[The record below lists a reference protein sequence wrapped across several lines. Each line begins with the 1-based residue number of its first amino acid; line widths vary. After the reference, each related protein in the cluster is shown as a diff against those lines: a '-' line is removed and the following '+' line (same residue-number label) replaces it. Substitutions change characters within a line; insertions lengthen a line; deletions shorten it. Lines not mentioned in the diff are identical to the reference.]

1 VKVISNSSPLI
12 NFAAIGRFT
21 LLRELY
27 GTIIIPNAV
36 YHEVVVAGRGQPGA
50 AEVEQADWVVRE
62 TVSNPTIVAAL
73 HELGRGEAEAI
84 ALAVENPGSLLILDE
99 RRGRLAA
106 LQLGVHIIGTLG
118 VLVVAKRKRLIPALA
133 PEMDKLQ
140 TQVGFRV
147 RADLRAKVL
156 QEVGEEEEGR

>member
-27 GTIIIPNAV
+27 ENIVIPAAV

-50 AEVEQADWVVRE
+50 AEVEHADWITRAAVSTPTVV
-62 TVSNPTIVAAL
+62 AML
-73 HELGRGEAEAI
+73 HELARGEAEAV
-84 ALAVENPGSLLILDE
+84 ALAVETPGALLILDE

-106 LQLGVHIIGTLG
+106 LNLGLDIIGTLG
-118 VLVVAKRKRLIPALA
+118 VLLVAKRKGLLAVLA
-133 PEMDKLQ
+133 PELEKLQ

-156 QEVGEEEEGR
+156 QEAGEGKG

>member
-27 GTIIIPNAV
+27 GALVIPEAV

-50 AEVEQADWVVRE
+50 TEVEQAGWITR
-62 TVSNPTIVAAL
+62 TAVSNPTAVAAL
-73 HELGRGEAEAI
+73 HELDRGEAEAV
-84 ALAVENPGSLLILDE
+84 ALAVENPNALLILDE

-106 LQLGVHIIGTLG
+106 RNLGVTLIGTLG
-118 VLVVAKRKRLIPALA
+118 VLLVAKRKGLLA
-133 PEMDKLQ
+133 TLTPELEKLQ

-147 RADLRAKVL
+147 RADLKAKVL
-156 QEVGEEEEGR
+156 QEAGEGER